1 MNDSL
6 TKTVRA
12 LEERLWQAQRE
23 SNVAE
28 LQVLLADDGLFT
40 GINGQRETKA
50 SDLEQHRSGSL
61 KITRLDPLEFAMRKI
76 PSGAITSVKMA
87 GAAIIQGQEVIAT
100 LYYTRV
106 WIERD
111 GQWQIFGAHMTAIP
125 Q

>member
-1 MNDSL
+1 M
-6 TKTVRA
+6 
-12 LEERLWQAQRE
+12 EERLWQAQRD

-28 LQVLLADDGLFT
+28 LDRLLADDALFT
-40 GINGQRETKA
+40 GMSGQRETKA
-50 SDLEQHRSGSL
+50 SDLEQHRTGAL
-61 KITRLDPLEFAMRKI
+61 KITRLEPLDFAVREI

-87 GAAIIQGQEVIAT
+87 GTAFIQGQEVVAT

-111 GQWQIFGAHMTAIP
+111 GHWQIVGAHMTAAP